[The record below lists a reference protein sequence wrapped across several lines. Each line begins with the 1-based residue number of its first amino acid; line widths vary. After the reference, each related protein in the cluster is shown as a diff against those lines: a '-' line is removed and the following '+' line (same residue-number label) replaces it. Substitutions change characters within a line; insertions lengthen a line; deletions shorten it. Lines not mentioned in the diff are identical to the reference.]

1 MADHCRKQIRNSI
14 QAYLA
19 ANLASALIV
28 STGRVHP
35 IETANLPA
43 VLVYTNEEA
52 AEDIAKSITASRD
65 RKQARLLTLA
75 IEAYA
80 GGDDVVNTLD
90 GLSAEIE
97 ALVLLSVPQWV
108 KEVELTGTT
117 IELTGEA
124 VEPYGM
130 LRLEY
135 VVTYHTNMS
144 TPDQPE

>member
-1 MADHCRKQIRNSI
+1 MADHCRKQIRDSF

-19 ANLASALIV
+19 ANLATALIV

-65 RKQARLLTLA
+65 RKQSRLLTLS
-75 IEAYA
+75 IEIYA
-80 GGDDVVNTLD
+80 GGDNVVNTLD
-90 GLSAEIE
+90 GLAAGIE
-97 ALVLLSVPQWV
+97 ALVLQAVPTWV
-108 KEVELTGTT
+108 KEIELAATT
-117 IELTGEA
+117 TELTGEA

-135 VVTYHTNMS
+135 IVTYHTNMS
-144 TPDQPE
+144 TPDIPE